1 MIKFNFEWNGE
12 LKKIAATR
20 SGHELW
26 LHIDGETHRLD
37 MRPKN
42 KKNNSS
48 SEIKTGE
55 ITSPM
60 PGRILKI
67 NIQTGATVKEN
78 DVLVIMEAM
87 KMEYTLK
94 SNKNGTI
101 KEVFCKVGDQ
111 VELNQKLVIVGD

>member
-1 MIKFNFEWNGE
+1 MNKFNLPWNGE
-12 LKKIAATR
+12 LKKIAALR
-20 SGHELW
+20 HGHELW
-26 LHIDGETHRLD
+26 IHVDGETHRLD

-42 KKNNSS
+42 KKANGDSD
-48 SEIKTGE
+48 IKTGE
-55 ITSPM
+55 IMSPM

-67 NIQTGATVKEN
+67 NAQTGATVKEN

-94 SNKNGTI
+94 SNKNGVI